1 MSEAPGHVGS
11 SPVLTADVVA
21 AFERCI
27 RSRGV
32 AVFPADTVYGL
43 ACDPAARRAVER
55 LYRLKG
61 RSPERSAAVMFF
73 KLDTALRAVP
83 ELRGRTREAVGRLL
97 PGAITVLVANPASRF
112 LLACAE
118 DPSVLGVRVPDL
130 QGPLAAL
137 REMPMPVLQ
146 SSANRSGAAD
156 VADVADL
163 EEAIRRKVDL
173 VLDAGPLPGTASTVV
188 DLTRYEREGAH
199 AVLREGAVPADEVR
213 ARIG

>member
-1 MSEAPGHVGS
+1 VTKATGRVGS
-11 SPVLTADVVA
+11 EPVLTADTVA

-61 RSPERSAAVMFF
+61 RSAQRSAAVMFF
-73 KLDTALRAVP
+73 QLETALRGVP
-83 ELRGRTREAVGRLL
+83 ELRGRTRDAVGRLL
-97 PGAITVLVANPASRF
+97 PGAVTVLVPNPAARF
-112 LLACAE
+112 PLACAE
-118 DPSVLGVRVPDL
+118 DSSVLGVRVPDL
-130 QGPLAAL
+130 SGPLEQL
-137 REMPMPVLQ
+137 REMRMPVLQ

-156 VADVADL
+156 VAAVADL
-163 EEAIRRKVDL
+163 EEPIRRKVDL
-173 VLDAGPLPGTASTVV
+173 VLDAGRLPGTASTVV
-188 DLTRYEREGAH
+188 DLTRYEREGTH
-199 AVLREGAVPADEVR
+199 AVLREGAVGADEVR